1 MDNLKGW
8 ILSLISNCFCILGAS
23 GVWIDVIANKLL
35 GRPAID
41 LVNSERSLVTA
52 LATSAGILLFSSWSS
67 VMEESLHFFLD
78 VPMIDMFL
86 ARIFQL
92 TSFFFG
98 SVFFFGFTHFLHK
111 WLRKTNESNAEH
123 DHFGYHN
130 ARDTSRSLSS
140 STHSGSA
147 SLQLSSSVH
156 GSHCPSGTHLHERS
170 MLLADEGDP
179 ESTHPPIGESNP
191 KTPTC
196 ECECHNHFSAV
207 NSIPGSE
214 EDEHIHSVYTMGIQT
229 AFLICLHKIPEGFI
243 TYLAS
248 TVDTGFIVFVAMTI
262 HNMVEGF
269 TVAYPLYLAWKSRKK
284 AFLTAAALSSLSLP
298 TGAFIA
304 FLLVRIG
311 ASGSFDLL
319 NLVYGFIFAS
329 TAGMMLI
336 LSLRVIFPEALR
348 HDHSQNKKHSVLC
361 FILGILGTLCL
372 EVVHES

>member
-1 MDNLKGW
+1 MDNSKGW
-8 ILSLISNCFCILGAS
+8 ILSLITNCFCILGAS
-23 GVWIDVIANKLL
+23 GVWIDVVANKLL

-98 SVFFFGFTHFLHK
+98 SIFFYIFTHFLHK
-111 WLRKTNESNAEH
+111 WLHKTNELNAGHE
-123 DHFGYHN
+123 DFGN
-130 ARDTSRSLSS
+130 STARGSPRSLSS

-147 SLQLSSSVH
+147 SLQLSSSVQ
-156 GSHCPSGTHLHERS
+156 GSHCPSEAHLHERS
-170 MLLADEGDP
+170 MLLADEGGP
-179 ESTHPPIGESNP
+179 ENNIPLARESNP

-196 ECECHNHFSAV
+196 ECECHNHDDVMNTVF
-207 NSIPGSE
+207 GSE

-248 TVDTGFIVFVAMTI
+248 TVDTGFMVFVAMTI

-284 AFLTAAALSSLSLP
+284 AFLTAAAISSLSLP
-298 TGAFIA
+298 SGAFIA

-348 HDHSQNKKHSVLC
+348 HDHSQNKRHSVLC

-372 EVVHES
+372 EVFHES

>member
-1 MDNLKGW
+1 MDNSKGW

-23 GVWIDVIANKLL
+23 GVWIDVVANKLL

-92 TSFFFG
+92 TSFFLG
-98 SVFFFGFTHFLHK
+98 SIFFYGFTHFLHK
-111 WLRKTNESNAEH
+111 WLRKTNDSSSMYRESRYPTAQNS
-123 DHFGYHN
+123 
-130 ARDTSRSLSS
+130 SRSLSS
-140 STHSGSA
+140 SHSDSA
-147 SLQLSSSVH
+147 SLQLSSSIH
-156 GSHCPSGTHLHERS
+156 GSHCPSGSHLHERS
-170 MLLADEGDP
+170 MLLPDDGCP
-179 ESTHPPIGESNP
+179 ENGTPPTGESNP
-191 KTPTC
+191 KAPTC
-196 ECECHNHFSAV
+196 ECECHNHFDLMTTV
-207 NSIPGSE
+207 FGSE
-214 EDEHIHSVYTMGIQT
+214 EDEHLHSVYTMGIQT

-248 TVDTGFIVFVAMTI
+248 TVDTGFMVFVAMTI

-269 TVAYPLYLAWKSRKK
+269 TVAYPLYLAWKSRRK
-284 AFLTAAALSSLSLP
+284 AFLTAASLSSLSLP
-298 TGAFIA
+298 LGALIA

-319 NLVYGFIFAS
+319 NFVYGFIFAS

-348 HDHSQNKKHSVLC
+348 HDHSQNKRHSVLC
-361 FILGILGTLCL
+361 FIFGILGTLCL
-372 EVVHES
+372 EVFHEG